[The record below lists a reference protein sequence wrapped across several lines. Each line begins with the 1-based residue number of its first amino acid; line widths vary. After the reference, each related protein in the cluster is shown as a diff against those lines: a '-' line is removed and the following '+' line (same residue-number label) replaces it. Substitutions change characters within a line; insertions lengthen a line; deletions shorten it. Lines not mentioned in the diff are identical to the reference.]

1 MYATKIRLHENLTSK
16 IFCPQSTVINIISL
30 MALLITTPDCGG
42 DMMCQSSQDKN
53 SFSNVIK
60 LFFNPRSADSKD
72 ECFKQPA
79 TPKPATPELAD
90 EQQQECEVK
99 KPTSSGNHSD
109 GAGAPIKRRIKKE
122 VPDDPL
128 VMLTP
133 LLSDSDVTTPGSG
146 FINSQNI
153 KVCG

>member
-1 MYATKIRLHENLTSK
+1 MPVL
-16 IFCPQSTVINIISL
+16 
-30 MALLITTPDCGG
+30 
-42 DMMCQSSQDKN
+42 SQDKN
-53 SFSNVIK
+53 SFSNVILK
-60 LFFNPRSADSKD
+60 LFFNSRSADSKD

-79 TPKPATPELAD
+79 TPKPATPEPATPKPAD
-90 EQQQECEVK
+90 EQQEQQQQECEVK

-109 GAGAPIKRRIKKE
+109 GAAAPIKRRIKKE

-146 FINSQNI
+146 FANSQNV
-153 KVCG
+153 KVRG

>member
-1 MYATKIRLHENLTSK
+1 MI
-16 IFCPQSTVINIISL
+16 
-30 MALLITTPDCGG
+30 
-42 DMMCQSSQDKN
+42 CQSSQDKN

-79 TPKPATPELAD
+79 TPEPATPKLAN
-90 EQQQECEVK
+90 EQQEQQQQECEVK
-99 KPTSSGNHSD
+99 KPTISGNHSN

-146 FINSQNI
+146 FANSRNV
-153 KVCG
+153 KVRGSIDSESR